1 MALTLDD
8 AIKKHKYKHDVDGTL
23 DKSYGKEY
31 LAKHNVTT
39 HVDKDTIYA
48 DTRLRKLFQII
59 LEEGIAVGATDI
71 LIRPELRYGLVS
83 NRVGRTMMPSRLIH
97 IGAVESLITYIRM
110 LVETNPES
118 TKKGV
123 SAKYTFHKEIKDDN
137 DNITYEKYDTRLQF
151 QPSKYGSVVDIRI
164 FYNENLNKDI
174 DDLGFPDLITYHY
187 KQALKLREGLI
198 IVSGPTGSGKAL
210 DINTDIPMFEGGFK
224 KLKDIVIGDYIIDS
238 NGEKTKVLNIFNHVD
253 NDVFKITFSDGLEV
267 LADSDHNWFVYDRN
281 SRISEVYNREKNLNK
296 VREPNFDNETM
307 YKIDLLLKKTLKT
320 DTISV
325 LELSRQLNI
334 TRGVIDRLVKINNF
348 ELIGSK
354 PKYINKFQILTALRN
369 HGYKNKYDQ
378 RKNLVKPKVL
388 TTLQMYNSGVKY
400 VNKKGLVTEYNN
412 YSVKNINSPVKYDKK
427 HTEIPP
433 YMLGVWLGDGH
444 SSASRIS
451 GIDEEI
457 FNNLENLGYSISS
470 RGYQTVYIGDYK
482 NETTLY
488 NQLKCSNLFG
498 NKHIPNNYLYND
510 VEGRKELL
518 SGLLDTDGSVNHK
531 GLVEYYTSSKTLMKQ
546 VKQLIESLGYKTTVN
561 SKIQRYKNPKSEY
574 IECKELYT
582 ISFKANSL
590 VFKLNRKNE
599 KLKEFI
605 DKYQGDEHLHR
616 YITKIEKVESI
627 PTKCLTVDSKDHLFL
642 CTKSYLPT
650 HNTTTEYVGILQI
663 LHDSE
668 FTSNIWT
675 IEEPIEY
682 KIDGITQSEVDE
694 LHGYTFADGVKSALR
709 MNPDVMLVG
718 EVRDDETAKTVTRAS
733 TSGHLALTTIH
744 ANSTLEV
751 LDVLKQYNV
760 HKNDI
765 VNAVRLIIFQ
775 TLEDK
780 LCPHCRKQKI
790 LKPHQKNWLDRKL
803 IGKEQLSTIYE
814 RDHNGCEYCNYSGIS
829 GRVILNEMLVTGFE
843 FRVLQELSNGNIDK
857 LKSDLMNSE
866 DKLFYPI
873 EWDVHRRIK
882 DGEIDFESATRL
894 IH

>member
-1 MALTLDD
+1 MQSLED
-8 AIKKHKYKHDVDGTL
+8 AISKYDIHYDKEKKLDVP
-23 DKSYGKEY
+23 YGIEY
-31 LAKHNVTT
+31 LETHNVTT
-39 HVDKDTIYA
+39 HKDKDTIFA
-48 DTRLRKLFQII
+48 DTRLRKLFQVIMN
-59 LEEGIAVGATDI
+59 EGLQVGATDI
-71 LIRPELRYGLVS
+71 LIRPEENFGLVS
-83 NRVGRTMMPSRLIH
+83 NRVGRTMIPSRLIH
-97 IGAVESLITYIRM
+97 KGAVESLITYIRM
-110 LVETNPES
+110 LVETNPEN
-118 TKKGV
+118 KRKGV
-123 SAKYTFHKEIKDDN
+123 SAKYTFQKEIVDGDN
-137 DNITYEKYDTRLQF
+137 VTYESFDTRLQF

-174 DDLGFPDLITYHY
+174 DELGFPELIAYHY

-198 IVSGPTGSGKAL
+198 LISGPTGSGKAL
-210 DINTDIPMFEGGFK
+210 DINTDIPMFDGGFK
-224 KLKDIVIGDYIIDS
+224 KLKDITIGDYIIDS
-238 NGEKTKVLNIFNHVD
+238 NGEKTKVLNVFNHVD
-253 NDVFKITFSDGLEV
+253 NDVFEITFSDGLKV

-281 SRISEVYNREKNLNK
+281 ARASETYNRKKNSDK
-296 VREPNFDNETM
+296 IREPKFDAETM
-307 YKIDLLLKKTLKT
+307 SRIDLLLKKTLDT
-320 DTISV
+320 DTIAV
-325 LELSRQLNI
+325 LELSRLLNVG
-334 TRGVIDRLVKINNF
+334 RGIIDRLIKSNNL
-348 ELIGSK
+348 ELVGTK
-354 PKYINKFQILTALRN
+354 PKYVNKLKILTVLKT

-378 RKNLVKPKVL
+378 REKLVRPKVVS
-388 TTLQMYNSGVKY
+388 TEDIYESGVKY
-400 VNKKGLVTEYNN
+400 VNMKGVKTEYNN
-412 YSVKNINSPVKYDKK
+412 YSVKNINSPVKYNKK
-427 HTEIPP
+427 NTEIPP

-444 SSASRIS
+444 SSTARIS

-457 FNNLENLGYSISS
+457 FSNLENLGYTISS

-518 SGLLDTDGSVNHK
+518 SGLLDTDGSVTPH

-561 SKIQRYKNPKSEY
+561 SKIPRYKNYNSEY
-574 IECKELYT
+574 IECKESYT

-599 KLKEFI
+599 KLKKFI
-605 DKYQGDEHLHR
+605 NKSQGDRHLHR
-616 YITKIEKVESI
+616 YITKIEKVKSI

-650 HNTTTEYVGILQI
+650 HNTTTEYVGLLQI
-663 LHDSE
+663 LRDSK

-694 LHGYTFADGVKSALR
+694 LHNYTFAEGVKSALR

-718 EVRDDETAKTVTRAS
+718 EVRDDETAKTVTRAA

-765 VNAVRLIIFQ
+765 INAVRLIIFQ
-775 TLEDK
+775 TLEEK

-790 LKPHQKNWLDRKL
+790 LKPHQKDWLDRKL
-803 IGKEQLSTIYE
+803 LGKEQLTTIYE
-814 RDHNGCEYCNYSGIS
+814 RSHEGCEYCDYKGIK
-829 GRVILNEMLVTGFE
+829 GRVMLNEMLVTGFE
-843 FRVLQELSNGNIDK
+843 FRVLQELSGGNIDK
-857 LKSDLMNSE
+857 LKHDLINSE

-873 EWDVHRRIK
+873 EWDVHRRIMN
-882 DGEIDFESATRL
+882 GEIDFESATRL

>member
-1 MALTLDD
+1 MALTLDE
-8 AIKKHKYKHDVDGTL
+8 AVKKHNYKHDVDGTL

-59 LEEGIAVGATDI
+59 LEEGISIGATDI
-71 LIRPELRYGLVS
+71 LIRPELKYGLVS
-83 NRVGRTMMPSRLIH
+83 NRVGRKMMPSRLIH
-97 IGAVESLITYIRM
+97 KGAVESLITYIRM

-164 FYNENLNKDI
+164 FYNENLNKNI
-174 DDLGFPDLITYHY
+174 DDLGFPDLISYNF

-224 KLKDIVIGDYIIDS
+224 KLKDIVVGDYIIDS

-267 LADSDHNWFVYDRN
+267 LADADHNWFVYDRN
-281 SRISEVYNREKNLNK
+281 SRISEVYNREKNLVN
-296 VREPNFDNETM
+296 
-307 YKIDLLLKKTLKT
+307 
-320 DTISV
+320 
-325 LELSRQLNI
+325 
-334 TRGVIDRLVKINNF
+334 
-348 ELIGSK
+348 
-354 PKYINKFQILTALRN
+354 
-369 HGYKNKYDQ
+369 
-378 RKNLVKPKVL
+378 PKVL

-400 VNKKGLVTEYNN
+400 VNKKGVVTEYNN

-444 SSASRIS
+444 SEASRIS

-457 FNNLENLGYSISS
+457 FNNLENLGYTISS

-488 NQLKCSNLFG
+488 NQLKCLNLFG

-518 SGLLDTDGSVNHK
+518 SGLLDTDGSVNHQ

-546 VKQLIESLGYKTTVN
+546 VKQLIESLGYKTKVN
-561 SKIQRYKNPKSEY
+561 SKIPKYKNSNSEY
-574 IECKELYT
+574 VECKEAYT

-590 VFKLNRKNE
+590 VFKLKRKNE

-605 DKYQGDEHLHR
+605 DKYQGDRHLHR

-663 LHDSE
+663 LQDSE

-682 KIDGITQSEVDE
+682 KIAGITQSEVDE
-694 LHGYTFADGVKSALR
+694 LHGYTFAEGVKSALR

-718 EVRDDETAKTVTRAS
+718 EVRDDETAKTVTRAA

-765 VNAVRLIIFQ
+765 VNSVRLIIFQ

-790 LKPHQKNWLDRKL
+790 LKPHQKDWLDRKL

-814 RDHNGCEYCNYSGIS
+814 RNHNGCEHCNYSGIS
-829 GRVILNEMLVTGFE
+829 GRVMLNEMLVTGFE
-843 FRVLQELSNGNIDK
+843 FRVLQEINNGNIDN
-857 LKSDLMNSE
+857 LKRDLMNSE

-882 DGEIDFESATRL
+882 NGEIDFESATRL
-894 IH
+894 IP

>member
-1 MALTLDD
+1 MALTLDE
-8 AIKKHKYKHDVDGTL
+8 AIKKHNYKHDVDGTL

-59 LEEGIAVGATDI
+59 LEEGIAIGATDI
-71 LIRPELRYGLVS
+71 LIRPELKYGVVS
-83 NRVGRTMMPSRLIH
+83 NRVGRKMMPSRLIH
-97 IGAVESLITYIRM
+97 KGAVESLITYIRM

-118 TKKGV
+118 TRKGV

-164 FYNENLNKDI
+164 FYNENLNKNI
-174 DDLGFPDLITYHY
+174 DDLGFPDLITYHF

-267 LADSDHNWFVYDRN
+267 LADADHNWFVYDKN
-281 SRISEVYNREKNLNK
+281 SRISEVYNR
-296 VREPNFDNETM
+296 
-307 YKIDLLLKKTLKT
+307 
-320 DTISV
+320 
-325 LELSRQLNI
+325 
-334 TRGVIDRLVKINNF
+334 G
-348 ELIGSK
+348 
-354 PKYINKFQILTALRN
+354 
-369 HGYKNKYDQ
+369 
-378 RKNLVKPKVL
+378 KNLVKPKVL

-400 VNKKGLVTEYNN
+400 VNKKGLVTKYNN

-444 SSASRIS
+444 SESARIS
-451 GIDEEI
+451 GIDEEL
-457 FNNLENLGYSISS
+457 FNNLENLGYTISS

-498 NKHIPNNYLYND
+498 NKHIPDNYLYND

-518 SGLLDTDGSVNHK
+518 SGLLDTDGSVNNQ

-546 VKQLIESLGYKTTVN
+546 VKQLIESLGYKTKVN
-561 SKIQRYKNPKSEY
+561 SKIPKYKNSNSEY
-574 IECKELYT
+574 VECKEAYT

-590 VFKLNRKNE
+590 VFKLKRKNE
-599 KLKEFI
+599 KLKEFV
-605 DKYQGDEHLHR
+605 DKYQGDRHLHR

-663 LHDSE
+663 LQDSE

-682 KIDGITQSEVDE
+682 KIAGITQSEVDE
-694 LHGYTFADGVKSALR
+694 LHGYTFAEGVKSALR

-718 EVRDDETAKTVTRAS
+718 EVRDDETAKTVTRAA

-765 VNAVRLIIFQ
+765 VNSVRLIIFQ

-790 LKPHQKNWLDRKL
+790 LKPHQKDWLDRKL

-814 RDHNGCEYCNYSGIS
+814 RNHNGCEHCNYSGIS
-829 GRVILNEMLVTGFE
+829 GRVMLNEMLVTGFE
-843 FRVLQELSNGNIDK
+843 FRVLQEINNGNIDN
-857 LKSDLMNSE
+857 LKRDLMNSE

-882 DGEIDFESATRL
+882 NGEIDFESATRL
-894 IH
+894 IP